1 MKQLISR
8 RSFLKAAGVT
18 AAAASMAIGAPAA
31 SACWFGDKSDVTILY
46 TNDVHTYIDK
56 QSPKLT
62 YAAIADLK
70 QSYQNAGKDVL
81 LVDAGDHVQGTAYGS
96 MDEGAS
102 IIKLMNAAGYD
113 VATPGNHEFDYG
125 YPNLKTLAGEADFP
139 ILAAN
144 VRYDN
149 AAALGDQTTFTTT
162 DGKKIGIFGL
172 DTPETATKAH
182 PDKIKGVSFL
192 AAQEMFDC
200 AQAQVDA
207 LKADGCDYIICLG
220 HLGIDAESTGNRSI
234 DLLEKVTG
242 IDVFIDGHSHSTLEE
257 IKEATNGTG
266 KVGDTVLTSTGTK
279 LANVGMVDISPDGT
293 ISTSSLA
300 TSELTVTPDAKV
312 AARAEEIQKE
322 IDADYG
328 TVFAKTEVALD
339 GEKANVRTGET
350 NLGDLIADAMLW
362 QAGLLDEG
370 VDAAV
375 TNGGGIRASIA
386 AGDITKKDINTVLP
400 FGNTLYVVKVTGAEL
415 LEALEASTYCTPE
428 AIGGFPQVAGIEF
441 TVNTGAQFDTKELYP
456 GSTYG
461 KPASIN
467 RVMIQTVGGEA
478 FNPEETY
485 TIVTNDFMGA
495 GGDTYYAFKAASSG
509 YDSGVPLDEVVMD
522 YITSELKGVVSK
534 AQYGETDN
542 RIHTISYND
551 VKAGDWYANA
561 VNYVTLTGLMNGT
574 GDGFSPNLAI
584 NRGMMVT
591 VLYRMAGSPEV
602 TAENPFTDV
611 PADTWYTDAV
621 IWASEN
627 GITAGTSETTFS
639 PTNSLTREQLATF
652 FYRFADFEN
661 PDPIEITGD
670 LTGFTDAGQV
680 ASYATDAMKW
690 AIGEGLISG
699 TTETTLSPKAT
710 ATRAQVAT
718 ILMRYTAE

>member
-1 MKQLISR
+1 MKLWKKFSAL
-8 RSFLKAAGVT
+8 FLALVMVLALAIPAGATETEQDLTGHIV
-18 AAAASMAIGAPAA
+18 
-31 SACWFGDKSDVTILY
+31 ILH
-46 TNDVHTYIDK
+46 TNDVHGAIGE
-56 QSPKLT
+56 
-62 YAAIADLK
+62 YAKVAALK
-70 QSYQNAGKDVL
+70 QAYQAAGAYVL
-81 LVDAGDHVQGTAYGS
+81 LADAGDFIQGDPTVSASQGKTAI
-96 MDEGAS
+96 E
-102 IIKLMNAAGYD
+102 LMNLAGYD
-113 VATPGNHEFDYG
+113 VAAPGNHEFDYG

-182 PDKIKGVSFL
+182 PAKIQGVTFL
-192 AAQEMFDC
+192 AGQEMFDC

>member
-1 MKQLISR
+1 MKLWKKFSAL
-8 RSFLKAAGVT
+8 FLALVMVLALAIPAGATETEQDLTGHIV
-18 AAAASMAIGAPAA
+18 
-31 SACWFGDKSDVTILY
+31 ILH
-46 TNDVHTYIDK
+46 TNDVHGAIGE
-56 QSPKLT
+56 
-62 YAAIADLK
+62 YAKVAALK
-70 QSYQNAGKDVL
+70 QAYQAAGAYVL
-81 LVDAGDHVQGTAYGS
+81 LADAGDFIQGDPTVSASQGKTAI
-96 MDEGAS
+96 E
-102 IIKLMNAAGYD
+102 LMNLAGYD
-113 VATPGNHEFDYG
+113 VAAPGNHEFDYG

-415 LEALEASTYCTPE
+415 LEALEASSYCTPE

>member
-1 MKQLISR
+1 MKLWKKFSAL
-8 RSFLKAAGVT
+8 FLALVMVLALAIPAGATETEQDLTGHIV
-18 AAAASMAIGAPAA
+18 
-31 SACWFGDKSDVTILY
+31 ILH
-46 TNDVHTYIDK
+46 TNDVHGAIGE
-56 QSPKLT
+56 
-62 YAAIADLK
+62 YAKVAALK
-70 QSYQNAGKDVL
+70 QAYQAAGAYVL
-81 LVDAGDHVQGTAYGS
+81 LADAGDFIQGDPTVSASQGKTAI
-96 MDEGAS
+96 E
-102 IIKLMNAAGYD
+102 LMNLAGYD
-113 VATPGNHEFDYG
+113 VAAPGNHEFDYG

-627 GITAGTSETTFS
+627 DITAGTSDTTFS

-699 TTETTLSPKAT
+699 TTETTLSLIYLLAI
-710 ATRAQVAT
+710 Q
-718 ILMRYTAE
+718 LE

>member
-1 MKQLISR
+1 MKLWKKFSAL
-8 RSFLKAAGVT
+8 FLALVMVLALAIPAGATETEQDLTGHIV
-18 AAAASMAIGAPAA
+18 
-31 SACWFGDKSDVTILY
+31 ILH
-46 TNDVHTYIDK
+46 TNDVHGAIGE
-56 QSPKLT
+56 
-62 YAAIADLK
+62 YAKVAALK
-70 QSYQNAGKDVL
+70 QAYQAAGAYVL
-81 LVDAGDHVQGTAYGS
+81 LADAGDFIQGDPTVSASQGKTAI
-96 MDEGAS
+96 E
-102 IIKLMNAAGYD
+102 LMNLAGYD
-113 VATPGNHEFDYG
+113 VAAPGNHEFDYG

-362 QAGLLDEG
+362 QAGLRDEG

-627 GITAGTSETTFS
+627 DITAGTSDTTFS

>member
-1 MKQLISR
+1 MKLWKKFSAL
-8 RSFLKAAGVT
+8 FLALVMVLALAIPAGATETEQDLTGHIV
-18 AAAASMAIGAPAA
+18 
-31 SACWFGDKSDVTILY
+31 ILH
-46 TNDVHTYIDK
+46 TNDVHGAIGE
-56 QSPKLT
+56 
-62 YAAIADLK
+62 YAKVAALK
-70 QSYQNAGKDVL
+70 QAYQAAGAYVL
-81 LVDAGDHVQGTAYGS
+81 LADAGDFIQGDPAVSASQGKTAI
-96 MDEGAS
+96 E
-102 IIKLMNAAGYD
+102 LMNLAGYD
-113 VATPGNHEFDYG
+113 VAAPGNHEFDYG

-627 GITAGTSETTFS
+627 DITAGTSDTTFS